1 MIFLFD
7 LLRDCM
13 KCQIL
18 LLDQTQVS
26 SVTMTHVSN
35 IESLESISREANSN
49 YNNSEEKRVA
59 LLRAPTRADPWKRT
73 VKFERFDRSL

>member
-26 SVTMTHVSN
+26 SVRMTHVSN

-49 YNNSEEKRVA
+49 YNNNDENNTQDWVRLYTLKCINTIQ
-59 LLRAPTRADPWKRT
+59 LKY
-73 VKFERFDRSL
+73 